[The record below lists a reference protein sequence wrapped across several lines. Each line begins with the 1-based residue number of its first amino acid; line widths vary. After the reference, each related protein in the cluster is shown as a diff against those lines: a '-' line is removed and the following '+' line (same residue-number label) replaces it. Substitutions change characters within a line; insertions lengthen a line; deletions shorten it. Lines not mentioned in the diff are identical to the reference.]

1 MFASSIPKKASPA
14 PVKSAPAAAAAAVEA
29 PAEASAEAPAEAP
42 GAVEEKEEETAG
54 AASDED
60 ISPLELT
67 MHNRPA
73 GTMKSQESYVK

>member
-1 MFASSIPKKASPA
+1 MFASSIPQKASPA
-14 PVKSAPAAAAAAVEA
+14 PVKSAPAAAAAVGA

-42 GAVEEKEEETAG
+42 AAVEEKEEETAG

-60 ISPLELT
+60 MSPPELT